1 MRALATPLCTLLLL
15 CLGSCGVGQE
25 DSIQLPVPGDPTI
38 SFAVWFKVGSQN
50 DPPGKGGLAY
60 LTGQLIAEG
69 ATTANSYP
77 EILEKLYPLAA
88 SYSVRVDREMTT
100 LTGRTHRDNLDAYY
114 SLFTDACLRPA
125 FKQDDF
131 ERIKTDTIN
140 YLEKV
145 LRYSSDEELAKAAL
159 YEFVFED
166 TPYAHPTPGM
176 VAGLQSISIEDVK
189 NFYAT
194 HYTRDNMEVAIG
206 GGFDRSL
213 AARLKESLNELP
225 EGIPEAV
232 ASPVP
237 GPIEGRQVLLVSKP
251 EADASISF
259 GFPIDV
265 HRGERDFYALW
276 VANSWLGEHRNQASH
291 LFKVIREARGMN
303 YGDYSYIEVFPEG
316 GFRNM
321 PPTNVSRRQQI
332 FEVWIR
338 TLPSEQAHFAL
349 RAAVRE
355 LQLLVDA
362 GMTQEEFDLT
372 RKFLSKYVL
381 HFADTTQTRLG
392 YAVDDRF
399 YGIDAPGH
407 LARFR
412 QIMSELTLDDV
423 NLALKTHLQYERL
436 KIAIVTGEAESLKQ
450 ALSTEAP
457 SPMVYGSEKDAKILE
472 EDEEIAVYPLN
483 VSAENIRIVPVEEMF
498 AGGS

>member
-1 MRALATPLCTLLLL
+1 MRALAVSLCTLLLL
-15 CLGSCGVGQE
+15 GLGSCGGE
-25 DSIQLPVPGDPTI
+25 HRNSIQLPVADDPTI

-50 DPPGKGGLAY
+50 DPPGKEGLAY

-69 ATTANSYP
+69 STTENSYQ

-100 LTGRTHRDNLDAYY
+100 LTGRTHKDNLDAYY
-114 SLFTDACLRPA
+114 SLLTDAYLRPA
-125 FKQDDF
+125 FVEADF

-145 LRYSSDEELAKAAL
+145 LRYSSDEELGKAAL

-166 TPYAHPTPGM
+166 TPYAHLAPGT
-176 VAGLQSISIEDVK
+176 VAGLQSISVEDVK
-189 NFYAT
+189 NFHAT
-194 HYTRDNMEVAIG
+194 HYTRDNIEVAIG

-213 AARLKESLNELP
+213 AARLEESLNELP
-225 EGIPEAV
+225 EGVPEVVAPSIPG
-232 ASPVP
+232 SF
-237 GPIEGRQVLLVSKP
+237 EGRQVLLVSKP
-251 EADASISF
+251 DADASISF

-265 HRGERDFYALW
+265 HRGEPDFYALW

-291 LFKVIREARGMN
+291 LFQVIRETRGLN

-316 GFRNM
+316 GSRNM
-321 PPTNVSRRQQI
+321 PPPNVSRRQQI

-355 LQLLVDA
+355 LQLLVDV
-362 GMTQEEFDLT
+362 GMTQEEFELT
-372 RKFLSKYVL
+372 RKFLTKYVI

-412 QIMSELTLDDV
+412 QSMSELTLEDV

-450 ALSTEAP
+450 ALLTEAP

-472 EDEEIAVYPLN
+472 EDMEIAVYPLN
-483 VSAENIRIVPVEEMF
+483 VSAENIRVVPVEEMF
-498 AGGS
+498 AR